1 MMELTVFMEREFKI
15 QAIVQRSLDNGT
27 CQQIKKGD
35 KANE

>member
-1 MMELTVFMEREFKI
+1 MMEVTVFMEREFKI

-27 CQQIKKGD
+27 CQQIKKGG